1 MLVQPQLLGRGAQ
14 GQQITGFQRIAR
26 DQQAE
31 HFQRVGIAPLF
42 VGAMTDRVQRLLL
55 RLVQPLQAPIEA
67 PASRIWRNASC
78 EADAGEPPWSADFG
92 MEGLRA
98 QTWL

>member
-1 MLVQPQLLGRGAQ
+1 MQQGPGGVQLQSRRGRVLLQGMLVQPQLLGRGAQ

-55 RLVQPLQAPIEA
+55 RLVQPLQAPH
-67 PASRIWRNASC
+67 R
-78 EADAGEPPWSADFG
+78 SACVEN
-92 MEGLRA
+92 MA
-98 QTWL
+98 QRLMRS